1 MLPTILPSKG
11 PHRNGFV
18 LCHRTDCQF
27 GCVSL
32 RGVFCSW
39 AVICGAAIAI
49 VYAGKLLEIGV
60 AAVVVVC
67 EWNFCFQ
74 TLIYATSLVDP
85 ASSDMLV

>member
-1 MLPTILPSKG
+1 M
-11 PHRNGFV
+11 
-18 LCHRTDCQF
+18 
-27 GCVSL
+27 
-32 RGVFCSW
+32 
-39 AVICGAAIAI
+39 ICGAAIAI

-60 AAVVVVC
+60 AAAVVVVC